1 MKVQEVVDKLNK
13 LIEET
18 PDAKDWEV
26 YLEVEDLYTFN
37 ESTVNHN
44 GVLNEDMIEQNK
56 KTIHRV
62 KNAMDSYWKFVTV
75 KDDDTT
81 QYYKECFGGIS
92 SHPEKRAVLFSIHV

>member
-37 ESTVNHN
+37 ESTVKHN
-44 GVLNEDMIEQNK
+44 GVLNEDTK
-56 KTIHRV
+56 
-62 KNAMDSYWKFVTV
+62 
-75 KDDDTT
+75 
-81 QYYKECFGGIS
+81 
-92 SHPEKRAVLFSIHV
+92 

>member
-1 MKVQEVVDKLNK
+1 MR
-13 LIEET
+13 I
-18 PDAKDWEV
+18 
-26 YLEVEDLYTFN
+26 
-37 ESTVNHN
+37 
-44 GVLNEDMIEQNK
+44 QNK

-92 SHPEKRAVLFSIHV
+92 SQPEKRAVLFSIHV